1 MLANEANISRKARD
15 LPPSDWVYKGYGIFQ
30 YDLQHIV
37 NDEAFFV
44 NKQWHS
50 MDDCLK
56 KVMQEL
62 KLKWSINKDM
72 FKTIRVYN

>member
-1 MLANEANISRKARD
+1 
-15 LPPSDWVYKGYGIFQ
+15 
-30 YDLQHIV
+30 
-37 NDEAFFV
+37 
-44 NKQWHS
+44 